1 MGKIASQLFVGN
13 RIDGAPKAAKYNG
26 ALCSPSIAGPKP
38 YILLNYKGSVQDLLT
53 CAHEIGHGIHRVLA
67 WDRGF
72 LMAQPSTILAET
84 ASSFGET
91 LVFQS
96 LLSSLEPGIQRY
108 NMLANRVE
116 NLLNNVCRQTAFH
129 QFETKIH
136 TERREGALSAERIGQ
151 LWMGTQQASL
161 GPSFRLDSEYSNYWS
176 YIPHFFHSPFYAY
189 SYAHSS
195 CIVNSLFK
203 VFGQD
208 KDRFRKKY
216 KNFLM
221 AGGAIT
227 YSEFINMFDL
237 DASKPTL
244 WKNGL
249 ETINDC
255 ITELEEYL

>member
-1 MGKIASQLFVGN
+1 MS
-13 RIDGAPKAAKYNG
+13 
-26 ALCSPSIAGPKP
+26 
-38 YILLNYKGSVQDLLT
+38 
-53 CAHEIGHGIHRVLA
+53 
-67 WDRGF
+67 
-72 LMAQPSTILAET
+72 QPSTILAET
-84 ASSFGET
+84 ASSFGES

-96 LLSSLEPGIQRY
+96 LLYSLEPGIQRH

-136 TERREGALSAERIGQ
+136 TQRREGALSAERIGQ
-151 LWMGTQQASL
+151 LWMETQQASL

-195 CIVNSLFK
+195 CVVNSLFK
-203 VFGQD
+203 VFGKD

-255 ITELEEYL
+255 IMELDCLLYTSPSPRD

>member
-1 MGKIASQLFVGN
+1 M
-13 RIDGAPKAAKYNG
+13 
-26 ALCSPSIAGPKP
+26 
-38 YILLNYKGSVQDLLT
+38 
-53 CAHEIGHGIHRVLA
+53 E
-67 WDRGF
+67 
-72 LMAQPSTILAET
+72 
-84 ASSFGET
+84 
-91 LVFQS
+91 
-96 LLSSLEPGIQRY
+96 
-108 NMLANRVE
+108 
-116 NLLNNVCRQTAFH
+116 
-129 QFETKIH
+129 
-136 TERREGALSAERIGQ
+136 
-151 LWMGTQQASL
+151 TQQASL

-195 CIVNSLFK
+195 CVVNSLFK

>member
-1 MGKIASQLFVGN
+1 M
-13 RIDGAPKAAKYNG
+13 
-26 ALCSPSIAGPKP
+26 
-38 YILLNYKGSVQDLLT
+38 
-53 CAHEIGHGIHRVLA
+53 
-67 WDRGF
+67 
-72 LMAQPSTILAET
+72 
-84 ASSFGET
+84 
-91 LVFQS
+91 
-96 LLSSLEPGIQRY
+96 
-108 NMLANRVE
+108 
-116 NLLNNVCRQTAFH
+116 
-129 QFETKIH
+129 
-136 TERREGALSAERIGQ
+136 
-151 LWMGTQQASL
+151 
-161 GPSFRLDSEYSNYWS
+161 
-176 YIPHFFHSPFYAY
+176 
-189 SYAHSS
+189 
-195 CIVNSLFK
+195 VNSLFK